1 MKKIHVRIR
10 LKIYPVL
17 WSIMIIAA
25 IYLLLR
31 FAMITFTE
39 EMGQAGFMDA
49 LSAKLCIN
57 LMESG
62 SPLMKYSANEG
73 GDLYAFPV
81 NLFDNSLA
89 LGDFIE
95 DDTAV
100 TVDAKDVLTDDT
112 GYQAFNEDTS
122 LNVDNSSAKTDSSE
136 DKNADGDVTASDNT
150 TSDNTASDN
159 TSSDNTSSDNA
170 DSENITSN
178 SISSDDTIKN
188 QSPGSI
194 SIFSINSDQV
204 SEEYLL
210 TNGAVIKSSQTGEL
224 IGEGEYYTEQLKIN
238 YEKSD
243 LHEEDSQEVVA
254 QQGDSTVETVTTDSR
269 ANYTLEKMKDVNYL
283 VRTFY
288 VVDASTT
295 INEAIFDGEKLMS
308 KDMTLK
314 QGNEKPQILIYHTHS
329 QEAFSDSRKGKVE
342 DTVVGVGRYLTEILE
357 DEYGYNV
364 IHDETTYDIVNGSLD
379 RNVAYSQA
387 EDGISAILKD
397 NPSIEVIIDLHRNSG
412 EAKSIMIDGK
422 KTAQVMLFNGLSRD
436 QNGPITYL
444 DNPNLQDNLAFSLQ
458 LQLESVS
465 EYPGF
470 FKKNYLKSYRY
481 NLQLRPKS
489 LLIELGTAQNT
500 VDEAKNAMPPFAKI
514 LDKVLKGATEEE

>member
-1 MKKIHVRIR
+1 MKKFHVRIR

-39 EMGQAGFMDA
+39 EMGQAGFMNA
-49 LSAKLCIN
+49 LSTKLCVN
-57 LMESG
+57 LMEAG
-62 SPLMKYSANEG
+62 SPLLKYSSDEDG
-73 GDLYAFPV
+73 ELYAFPL
-81 NLFDNSLA
+81 NFFNNSFA

-100 TVDAKDVLTDDT
+100 MVNAKDVVTDYS
-112 GYQAFNEDTS
+112 GYSPFR
-122 LNVDNSSAKTDSSE
+122 DNSSQNEDNNSIDGSSSVE
-136 DKNADGDVTASDNT
+136 TAADGETTAEDAVSDNSASD
-150 TSDNTASDN
+150 DVK
-159 TSSDNTSSDNA
+159 
-170 DSENITSN
+170 ENRPS
-178 SISSDDTIKN
+178 
-188 QSPGSI
+188 GSI
-194 SIFSINSDQV
+194 TIFSINSDQI

-210 TNGAVIKSSQTGEL
+210 TNGAVIKSSQTGGL
-224 IGEGEYYTEQLKIN
+224 IGEGEYFTEHLQIN

-243 LHEEDSQEVVA
+243 LHEEDTQEVVA
-254 QQGDSTVETVTTDSR
+254 QPGDSIVETVTTDSR

-288 VVDASTT
+288 IVDASTT
-295 INEAIFDGEKLMS
+295 ISEAIFNGEEMLA
-308 KDMTLK
+308 KDMTIK
-314 QGNEKPQILIYHTHS
+314 QNNEKPQILIYHTHS
-329 QEAFSDSRKGKVE
+329 QEAFADSRKGKVE
-342 DTVVGVGRYLTEILE
+342 DTVVGVGNYLTEILA

-364 IHDETTYDIVNGSLD
+364 IHDKTTYDIVNGSLD

-387 EDGISAILKD
+387 EDGISAILNK

-412 EAKSIMIDGK
+412 EAKSIMIEGK
-422 KTAQVMLFNGLSRD
+422 KAAQVMLFNGLSRD

-481 NLQLRPKS
+481 NLQFRPKS
-489 LLIELGTAQNT
+489 LLIELGTSKNT
-500 VDEAKNAMPPFAKI
+500 VEEAMNAMPPFAKV
-514 LDKVLKGATEEE
+514 LDKVLKGETDDE